1 MLGHQMLL
9 GGMLVNSQTALI
21 RRENDDLRM
30 QLQAKNRLIMQLR
43 TRLRYYERQAD
54 APFPVDNK
62 ALTQLEAVSNTD
74 PQIIGRKRVVRP
86 QSFEEGVRKVGRKPQ
101 TDCETFADVTEQH
114 DRIIC
119 E

>member
-1 MLGHQMLL
+1 MISQQMLL

-43 TRLRYYERQAD
+43 TRLRYYEREAD
-54 APFPVDNK
+54 AHSIDNK
-62 ALTQLEAVSNTD
+62 ALAQCEAVSSTD

-86 QSFEEGVRKVGRKPQ
+86 QSFEEGVRKVGRKP
-101 TDCETFADVTEQH
+101 TPLENDSFC
-114 DRIIC
+114 
-119 E
+119 